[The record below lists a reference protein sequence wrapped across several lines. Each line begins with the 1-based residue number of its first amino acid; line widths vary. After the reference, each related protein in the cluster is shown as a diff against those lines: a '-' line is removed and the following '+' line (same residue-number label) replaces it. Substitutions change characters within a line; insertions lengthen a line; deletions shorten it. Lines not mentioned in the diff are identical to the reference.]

1 MPKKARSTPILRLV
15 PCWVSAFIVFF
26 GMVNLGTAAE
36 YVMKIAVGNPPIPC
50 HFGWTTFEVF
60 KDQLEAL
67 SHGRVQVELY
77 PQILGES
84 SLEMID
90 SVRDGIV
97 QGRDFAGGHIATV
110 YPPIQVLSIPYLF
123 IEREVAWKVL
133 DGPFGRKLMDDMAQK
148 TGLRPLFWIENG
160 GFRHFSNNKRAIH
173 APADMKDL
181 TFRTMES
188 PLHVKIV
195 MDLGAKGVPIS
206 WAHVYEAIKV
216 GIVDGQENSISTF
229 LIPHLEKIQKY
240 IVLDGHFY
248 ATYTILINEKW
259 YQSLP
264 EDIKNSIDQ
273 AKRIAATTN
282 RGLSVAN
289 EVANLDYLR
298 KKGIQV
304 YQPTRAEKEQFRRQT
319 RQSAIQWLKE
329 NIGATWV
336 EEALQAAS
344 APEKE
349 LGYGQ

>member
-1 MPKKARSTPILRLV
+1 MTF
-15 PCWVSAFIVFF
+15 FIVLVVMHN
-26 GMVNLGTAAE
+26 MVLAAE
-36 YVMKIAVGNPPIPC
+36 YTMKIAVGNPPTPYN
-50 HFGWTTFEVF
+50 FGWTAFEAF
-60 KDQLEAL
+60 KYQLEGL

-97 QGRDFAGGHIATV
+97 QGRDFADGHIATV

-123 IEREVAWKVL
+123 LEREVAWRVL

-173 APADMKDL
+173 SPADMIGL

-195 MDLGAKGVPIS
+195 MYLGAKGVPIS
-206 WAHVYEAIKV
+206 WPHVYEAIKV

-229 LIPHLEKIQKY
+229 LIPHFENLQKY

-248 ATYTILINEKW
+248 AAYTILINEKW

-264 EDIKNSIDQ
+264 EDIQGYIDQ
-273 AKRIAATTN
+273 AKRVAATTN

-289 EVANLDYLR
+289 EMANLDYLR
-298 KKGIQV
+298 KHGVEV
-304 YQPTRAEKEQFRRQT
+304 YHPTMAEKVQFRQQT

-329 NIGATWV
+329 NIGEEWV
-336 EEALQAAS
+336 EEALQATSVA
-344 APEKE
+344 EKE
-349 LGYGQ
+349 LGYRK